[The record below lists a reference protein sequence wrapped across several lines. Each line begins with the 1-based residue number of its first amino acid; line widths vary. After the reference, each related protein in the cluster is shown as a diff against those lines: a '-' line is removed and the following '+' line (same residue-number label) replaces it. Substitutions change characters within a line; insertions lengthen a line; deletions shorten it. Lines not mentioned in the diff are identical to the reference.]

1 MMAPWGG
8 SVHASKSRLEG
19 QFISDLAECLM
30 TLLEHERL
38 GGCGRCSQATAPT
51 APSPWEAVMGAFS
64 RHQQAEV

>member
-8 SVHASKSRLEG
+8 SHASKSRLEG

-38 GGCGRCSQATAPT
+38 GGCGRCPQATGPHRLLL
-51 APSPWEAVMGAFS
+51 SLGGCHGAFS